1 MGLNLS
7 RPLLCIDVEATGT
20 DPENDAVWEIGY
32 AALKPNGEVL
42 KHSRRFRPW
51 KPLPPE
57 VEELCKVTNAELEG
71 EPPLSEHIGAI
82 VRFMANKDWAGYN
95 LRAFDLPILDSEARR
110 SGLKLDT
117 AGVHIVDAFS
127 IFRLK
132 HSRKLVDAVRLY
144 CGEDNAKEFSEKS
157 HGAGPDSA
165 WTLDVLREQ
174 TSAHHHPDLAEMSVE
189 QLAKFCLGDEGREYV
204 DLAGKLYRDKDG
216 DVCFGFGKEQGQKIR
231 ERLGYV
237 RWMENQS
244 FPGSTMDTLK
254 AEMERLGL

>member
-7 RPLLCIDVEATGT
+7 RPLLCIDIEASGK
-20 DPENDAVWEIGY
+20 DPETEAIWEIGY
-32 AALKPNGEVL
+32 AALKPDGGIL

-95 LRAFDLPILDSEARR
+95 IRSFDLPILDAEARR
-110 SGLKLDT
+110 SGLKLGT
-117 AGVHIVDAFS
+117 TGVHIVDAFS

-132 HSRKLVDAVRLY
+132 HQRQLVDAVRLY
-144 CGEDNAKEFSEKS
+144 CGEDNAKEFAAKA
-157 HGAGPDSA
+157 HGAGADSA
-165 WTLDVLREQ
+165 WTLEVLREQ

-189 QLAKFCLGDEGREYV
+189 QLAKFCLGDDGREYV

-216 DVCFGFGKEQGQKIR
+216 DVCFGFGKERDRKVKDAV
-231 ERLGYV
+231 GYAN
-237 RWMENQS
+237 WMLRQS
-244 FPGSTMDTLK
+244 FPGSTIEALT
-254 AEMERLGL
+254 AELERLGL